1 MAALR
6 VDNAGIALS
15 EFLKARITVALIEAF
30 VGFSVAVDTVNGTAE
45 NKLQLLID

>member
-6 VDNAGIALS
+6 VDDAGVALS
-15 EFLKARITVALIEAF
+15 QFLKARVAIPLIEAF

>member
-6 VDNAGIALS
+6 VDDAGVALS
-15 EFLKARITVALIEAF
+15 QFLEARVAIPLIEAF
-30 VGFSVAVDTVNGTAE
+30 IGFSVAVDTVNGAAE

>member
-6 VDNAGIALS
+6 IDDARVALS
-15 EFLKARITVALIEAF
+15 QFLKARVAIPLIEAF
-30 VGFSVAVDTVNGTAE
+30 VGFSVAVDTVNGPAE